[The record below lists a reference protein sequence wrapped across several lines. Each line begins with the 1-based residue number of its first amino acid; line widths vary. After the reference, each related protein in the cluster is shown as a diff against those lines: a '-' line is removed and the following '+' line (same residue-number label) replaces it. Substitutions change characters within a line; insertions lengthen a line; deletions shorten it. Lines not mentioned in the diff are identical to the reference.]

1 MRAIILTRDKKAIIK
16 NVDSKRSDYEFR
28 KAVYILDPTRV
39 QNYQGPDGK
48 ITDQELIFFEENPN
62 PLSHESEKKESDN
75 GESQTDL
82 SSEYLDDVV
91 IINFIQQT
99 TDTFGKWNMPSF
111 GFLTWFIETPSRIP
125 FVLMVGLVAWT
136 LITNYLAGGSFA

>member
-1 MRAIILTRDKKAIIK
+1 LRAIILTRDKKATIK

-28 KAVYILDPTRV
+28 KAVYILDPNRV
-39 QNYQGPDGK
+39 QNFQDPNGE
-48 ITDQELIFFEENPN
+48 ITGQELIFFEENPN
-62 PLSHESEKKESDN
+62 PLSHEDEPE
-75 GESQTDL
+75 DL
-82 SSEYLDDVV
+82 SSQYLDDVV

-125 FVLMVGLVAWT
+125 FVLMAGLVAWT
-136 LITNYLAGGSFA
+136 LIKNYLAGGAI

>member
-1 MRAIILTRDKKAIIK
+1 MRAIILTRDKKAILK
-16 NVDSKRSDYEFR
+16 EVDSKRSDYEFR
-28 KAVYILDPTRV
+28 KAVYILDPNRV
-39 QNYQGPDGK
+39 QNHQDPDGK
-48 ITDQELIFFEENPN
+48 ITGQELIFFEENPN
-62 PLSHESEKKESDN
+62 PLSHEETPK
-75 GESQTDL
+75 DL

-125 FVLMVGLVAWT
+125 FVLMVVLVAYT
-136 LITNYLAGGSFA
+136 LITNFLAGGGFK